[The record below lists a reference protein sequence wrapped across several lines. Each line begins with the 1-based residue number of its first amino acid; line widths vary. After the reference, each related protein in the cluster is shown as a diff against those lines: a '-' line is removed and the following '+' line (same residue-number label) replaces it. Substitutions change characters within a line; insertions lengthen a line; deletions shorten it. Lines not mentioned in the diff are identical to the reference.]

1 MSKHVVAT
9 VDEIPPG
16 ERKIVE
22 IGGRSLGIF
31 NIKGDFYALR
41 NICPHQG
48 GPLCQGRLTGFLMAD
63 KPGGEY
69 RYERRGEILR
79 CPWHGWEYDVTTGQ
93 SWVDPASVRTRSY
106 DVEVAPADALPKAI
120 SRDRTRPRH
129 SKFRSTASMSSWSCR
144 VDGRSENRP
153 FPTLSNLR
161 TAPRGKCPL
170 HLRVTE
176 RIYS

>member
-41 NICPHQG
+41 NTCPHQG

-93 SWVDPASVRTRSY
+93 SWVDPASARTRSY
-106 DVEVAPADALPKAI
+106 DVEVAPADALPEGYQ
-120 SRDRTRPRH
+120 PGPY
-129 SKFRSTASMSSWSCR
+129 TAETFEVSIDSQY
-144 VDGRSENRP
+144 VVVELPG
-153 FPTLSNLR
+153 
-161 TAPRGKCPL
+161 
-170 HLRVTE
+170 
-176 RIYS
+176 

>member
-41 NICPHQG
+41 NTCPHQG
-48 GPLCQGRLTGFLMAD
+48 GPLCQGRLTGCLMAD

-106 DVEVAPADALPKAI
+106 DVEVAPADALPEGYQ
-120 SRDRTRPRH
+120 PGPY
-129 SKFRSTASMSSWSCR
+129 TAETFEVSIDSQY
-144 VDGRSENRP
+144 VVVELPG
-153 FPTLSNLR
+153 
-161 TAPRGKCPL
+161 
-170 HLRVTE
+170 
-176 RIYS
+176 

>member
-41 NICPHQG
+41 NTCPHQG

-69 RYERRGEILR
+69 SYERRGEILR

-93 SWVDPASVRTRSY
+93 SWVDPASVRTRRY
-106 DVEVAPADALPKAI
+106 DVEVAPADALPEGYQ
-120 SRDRTRPRH
+120 PGPY
-129 SKFRSTASMSSWSCR
+129 TAETFEVSIDSQY
-144 VDGRSENRP
+144 VVVELPG
-153 FPTLSNLR
+153 
-161 TAPRGKCPL
+161 
-170 HLRVTE
+170 
-176 RIYS
+176 